1 MASDYLRAVVWYFL
15 EPVGF
20 VMDEWKRIAWL
31 VAGIVLGAGWA
42 YAASWH
48 WLHDVDTRD
57 ELERATAQVSYR

>member
-1 MASDYLRAVVWYFL
+1 
-15 EPVGF
+15 
-20 VMDEWKRIAWL
+20 MDEWKRIAWL

>member
-1 MASDYLRAVVWYFL
+1 
-15 EPVGF
+15 
-20 VMDEWKRIAWL
+20 MDEWKRIAWL

-57 ELERATAQVSYR
+57 ELERRDSASLVSIRGGRGYLRLVLWLVG